1 MANSIAL
8 FKQYLDLLDEVYKT
22 SSTTASL
29 DISGELVRAGANA
42 KEILIPKMTLDG
54 LADYSRGG
62 GYVAGDVKLE
72 METVTFNFDRG
83 RKFTVDAM
91 DNAETAGVAFGKLAS
106 EFIRTK
112 VAPELDAFRYAT
124 YAGISGI
131 GTTTGAVL
139 STGADVL
146 TALVAAQNAMD
157 EAEVPETEREL
168 HITPTLYN
176 LIYSVDTTKSKEVL
190 NSFSR
195 IVKVPQTRFYTAIDQ
210 YDGTTASETAGGY
223 VKDSTSGK
231 NINFMVIHKPAVI
244 QYSKHVVSK
253 VVAPEENQTSDGWM
267 FFYRSYGLADVYDNK
282 VKGIYLHKA
291 AT

>member
-8 FKQYLDLLDEVYKT
+8 FKQYIDLLDEVYKNA
-22 SSTTASL
+22 STTASL
-29 DISGELVRAGANA
+29 DISGDLVKAGANA

-54 LADYSRGG
+54 LADYSRSG

-72 METVTFNFDRG
+72 METVSFNFDRG

-91 DNAETAGVAFGKLAS
+91 DNEETAGVAFGKLAS
-106 EFIRTK
+106 EFIRSK

-124 YAGISGI
+124 YSGISGI
-131 GTTTGAVL
+131 GTTTGAAL

-146 TALVAAQNAMD
+146 TALVTAQNAMD

-176 LIYSVDTTKSKEVL
+176 LVYSVDTSKSKEVL

-210 YDGTTASETAGGY
+210 YDGTTENEKAGGF
-223 VKDSTSGK
+223 VKDTTGK

-244 QYSKHVVSK
+244 QYSKHIVSK
-253 VVAPEENQTSDGWM
+253 VVSPEENQTSDGWM

>member
-8 FKQYLDLLDEVYKT
+8 FKQYIDLLDEVYKNA
-22 SSTTASL
+22 STTASL
-29 DISGELVRAGANA
+29 DISGDLVKAGANA

-54 LADYSRGG
+54 LADYSRSG
-62 GYVAGDVKLE
+62 GYIAGDVKLE
-72 METVTFNFDRG
+72 METVSFNFDRG

-91 DNAETAGVAFGKLAS
+91 DNEETAGVAFGKLAS
-106 EFIRTK
+106 EFIRSK

-124 YAGISGI
+124 YSGIAGI
-131 GTTTGAVL
+131 GTTTGAPL

-146 TALVAAQNAMD
+146 TALVTAQNAMD

-176 LIYSVDTTKSKEVL
+176 LIYSVDTTTSKEVL

-210 YDGTTASETAGGY
+210 YDGTTENETAGGF
-223 VKDSTSGK
+223 VKDTTGK

-253 VVAPEENQTSDGWM
+253 VVSPEENQTSDGWM

>member
-8 FKQYLDLLDEVYKT
+8 FKQYIDLLDEVYKNA
-22 SSTTASL
+22 STTASL
-29 DISGELVRAGANA
+29 DISGDLVKAGANA

-54 LADYSRGG
+54 LADYSRSG
-62 GYVAGDVKLE
+62 GYIAGDVKLE
-72 METVTFNFDRG
+72 METVSFNFDRG
-83 RKFTVDAM
+83 RKFTVDSM
-91 DNAETAGVAFGKLAS
+91 DNEETAGVAFGKLAS
-106 EFIRTK
+106 EFIRSK

-124 YAGISGI
+124 YSGISGI
-131 GTTTGAVL
+131 GTTTGAAL

-146 TALVAAQNAMD
+146 TALVTAQNAMD

-176 LIYSVDTTKSKEVL
+176 LIYSVDTNKSKEVL
-190 NSFSR
+190 NTFSR

-210 YDGTTASETAGGY
+210 YDGTTENEKAGGF
-223 VKDSTSGK
+223 VKDTTGK

-244 QYSKHVVSK
+244 QYSKHIVSK
-253 VVAPEENQTSDGWM
+253 VVSPEENQTSDGWM

>member
-131 GTTTGAVL
+131 GTTTGAAL

-146 TALVAAQNAMD
+146 TALVTAQNAMD

-210 YDGTTASETAGGY
+210 YDGTTENETAGGF
-223 VKDSTSGK
+223 VKDTTGK

-253 VVAPEENQTSDGWM
+253 VVSPEENQTSDGWM

>member
-131 GTTTGAVL
+131 GTTTGAAL

-146 TALVAAQNAMD
+146 TALVTAQNAMD

-210 YDGTTASETAGGY
+210 YDGTTENETTGGF
-223 VKDSTSGK
+223 VKDTTGK

>member
-131 GTTTGAVL
+131 GTTAGAAL

-146 TALVAAQNAMD
+146 TALVSAQNAMD

-210 YDGTTASETAGGY
+210 YDGTTENETTGGF
-223 VKDSTSGK
+223 VKDTTGK

-267 FFYRSYGLADVYDNK
+267 FFYRSYGLADVYDNM

>member
-8 FKQYLDLLDEVYKT
+8 FKQYIDLLDEVYKNA
-22 SSTTASL
+22 STTASL
-29 DISGELVRAGANA
+29 DISGDLVKAGANA

-54 LADYSRGG
+54 LADYSRSG
-62 GYVAGDVKLE
+62 GYIAGDVKLE
-72 METVTFNFDRG
+72 METVSFNFDRG

-91 DNAETAGVAFGKLAS
+91 DNEETAGVAFGKLAS
-106 EFIRTK
+106 EFIRSK

-124 YAGISGI
+124 YSGISGI
-131 GTTTGAVL
+131 GTTAAAAL

-146 TALVAAQNAMD
+146 TALVTAQNAMD

-210 YDGTTASETAGGY
+210 YDGTTENETAGGF
-223 VKDSTSGK
+223 VKDTTGK

-244 QYSKHVVSK
+244 QYSKHIVSK
-253 VVAPEENQTSDGWM
+253 VVSPEENQTSDGWM

>member
-131 GTTTGAVL
+131 GTTAGAAL

-146 TALVAAQNAMD
+146 TALVSAQNAMD

-168 HITPTLYN
+168 HISPTLYN

-210 YDGTTASETAGGY
+210 YDGTTENETAGGF
-223 VKDSTSGK
+223 VKDTTGK

-253 VVAPEENQTSDGWM
+253 VVSPEENQTSDGWM

>member
-131 GTTTGAVL
+131 GTTAGAAL

-146 TALVAAQNAMD
+146 TALVSAQNAMD

-210 YDGTTASETAGGY
+210 HDGTTENETAGGF
-223 VKDSTSGK
+223 VKDTTGK

>member
-131 GTTTGAVL
+131 GTTTGAAL

-146 TALVAAQNAMD
+146 TALVTAQNAMD

-190 NSFSR
+190 NSFVR

-210 YDGTTASETAGGY
+210 YDGTTENETAGGF
-223 VKDSTSGK
+223 VKDTTGK

-253 VVAPEENQTSDGWM
+253 VVSPEENQTSDGWM

>member
-42 KEILIPKMTLDG
+42 KEILIPKITLDG

-131 GTTTGAVL
+131 GTTTGAAL

-146 TALVAAQNAMD
+146 TALVTAQNAMD

-210 YDGTTASETAGGY
+210 YDGTTENETTGGF
-223 VKDSTSGK
+223 VKDTTGK

-244 QYSKHVVSK
+244 QYSKHIVSK
-253 VVAPEENQTSDGWM
+253 VVSPEENQTSDGWM